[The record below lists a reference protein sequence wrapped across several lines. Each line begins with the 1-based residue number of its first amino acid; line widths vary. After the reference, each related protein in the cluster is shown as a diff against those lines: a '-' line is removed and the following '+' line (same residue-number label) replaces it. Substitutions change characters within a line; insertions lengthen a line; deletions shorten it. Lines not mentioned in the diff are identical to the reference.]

1 MAMDPAKRRTFV
13 NSVVPFLQ
21 KEGFDGIGIQ
31 MQQINLCQMYAP
43 KMSNDNIYFPNSRHW
58 LGISS
63 VSNDDFEF

>member
-21 KEGFDGIGIQ
+21 KEGFDGIGKQ

-43 KMSNDNIYFPNSRHW
+43 KMSNDNIYFPNSRH
-58 LGISS
+58 
-63 VSNDDFEF
+63 